1 MKKIL
6 SIILIISLL
15 AGSSCFAFADDTEGS
30 ASASVI
36 VITPALL
43 EERMLTTGTAIELAN
58 IKKLQDKA
66 VAKSNSD
73 AQKALEDAYAAS
85 GMLQMALA
93 NPALTDVQKYSIQ
106 QTLASM
112 PSDTIQL
119 KMVELTKDYY
129 NKNYEKNYEASLNQ
143 IKEDAVSTFYQMLQ
157 VQEYYKIAKESLAI
171 AENTLELVQKK
182 YKLGS
187 ASKLELL
194 SAQVD
199 YQSAVASEASA
210 KNTYETAVM
219 GFNMANSYPLLSEL
233 VFEGGD
239 DLVTAP
245 AIELGEAIKLA
256 VANRNEVGQMHFYKE
271 IQDVSWRHTQL
282 TSSNGSVD
290 YLNAKAANMQ
300 VSMADRLIEAQI
312 ELEIRQRFGDIEA
325 KRLAAQSA
333 DKTLE
338 LAKEAYNITQISYKL
353 GAATLNELRTASNT
367 LSQAKLGRVAAVSD
381 YNLAVK
387 ELEFAVGVGTTAISV
402 GN

>member
-30 ASASVI
+30 ATGSVI

-93 NPALTDVQKYSIQ
+93 NPALTDVQKSSIQ

-143 IKEDAVSTFYQMLQ
+143 IKEDAVSTFY
-157 VQEYYKIAKESLAI
+157 
-171 AENTLELVQKK
+171 
-182 YKLGS
+182 
-187 ASKLELL
+187 
-194 SAQVD
+194 
-199 YQSAVASEASA
+199 
-210 KNTYETAVM
+210 
-219 GFNMANSYPLLSEL
+219 
-233 VFEGGD
+233 
-239 DLVTAP
+239 
-245 AIELGEAIKLA
+245 
-256 VANRNEVGQMHFYKE
+256 
-271 IQDVSWRHTQL
+271 
-282 TSSNGSVD
+282 
-290 YLNAKAANMQ
+290 
-300 VSMADRLIEAQI
+300 
-312 ELEIRQRFGDIEA
+312 
-325 KRLAAQSA
+325 
-333 DKTLE
+333 
-338 LAKEAYNITQISYKL
+338 
-353 GAATLNELRTASNT
+353 
-367 LSQAKLGRVAAVSD
+367 
-381 YNLAVK
+381 
-387 ELEFAVGVGTTAISV
+387 
-402 GN
+402 

>member
-1 MKKIL
+1 V
-6 SIILIISLL
+6 
-15 AGSSCFAFADDTEGS
+15 D
-30 ASASVI
+30 
-36 VITPALL
+36 
-43 EERMLTTGTAIELAN
+43 RYAIE
-58 IKKLQDKA
+58 
-66 VAKSNSD
+66 
-73 AQKALEDAYAAS
+73 
-85 GMLQMALA
+85 
-93 NPALTDVQKYSIQ
+93 
-106 QTLASM
+106 QTLASL

>member
-85 GMLQMALA
+85 GMLQAALA
-93 NPALTDVQKYSIQ
+93 NPLLDPLSKYSIQ